1 MLEVGISVGFMANN
15 PDSMKNLS
23 AAGIKNIEICFAR
36 YSDFEKFDF
45 EKAKLLAVENNIRL
59 WSLHLPFLPFDEI
72 DPSATVDEIANFTFK
87 TFSNLIKKGTSI
99 GIDKFVVHPSLEPI
113 EDYCRKDKLNAAG
126 KFFSRLADEAEKY
139 GAVIAVEDLPRTCLG
154 NCSDEILHIL
164 TFNEKLRVCFDTNH
178 LLKENNIDFIKKVG
192 DKIITLHVS
201 DFDFENER
209 HWLCGEGNIDW
220 QSIYKAIIDADY
232 NGVWL
237 YEVPFNATPTIKRRP
252 LTCEDYFNN
261 AQEIFS
267 GKKPTPIGERFEKPG
282 LWGPL

>member
-15 PDSMKNLS
+15 PDSMKNLA
-23 AAGIKNIEICFAR
+23 AAGIKNIEICFAG

-99 GIDKFVVHPSLEPI
+99 GIYKFVVHPSLEPI

-154 NCSDEILHIL
+154 NCSD
-164 TFNEKLRVCFDTNH
+164 
-178 LLKENNIDFIKKVG
+178 
-192 DKIITLHVS
+192 
-201 DFDFENER
+201 
-209 HWLCGEGNIDW
+209 
-220 QSIYKAIIDADY
+220 
-232 NGVWL
+232 
-237 YEVPFNATPTIKRRP
+237 
-252 LTCEDYFNN
+252 
-261 AQEIFS
+261 
-267 GKKPTPIGERFEKPG
+267 
-282 LWGPL
+282 

>member
-1 MLEVGISVGFMANN
+1 MLEVGISVGLLANN
-15 PDSMKNLS
+15 SDSMKNLS
-23 AAGIKNIEICFAR
+23 AAGIKNIEICFSR

-45 EKAKLLAVENNIRL
+45 EKAKELADENNIRL

-113 EDYCRKDKLNAAG
+113 EDSCRKDKLNAAG

-154 NCSDEILHIL
+154 NNSDEILKIL
-164 TFNEKLRVCFDTNH
+164 SFNDKLRVCFDTNH
-178 LLKENNIDFIKKVG
+178 LLNENNVAFIKKVG
-192 DKIITLHVS
+192 EKIITLHVS

-209 HWLCGEGNIDW
+209 HWLCGEGDIDW
-220 QSIYKAIIDADY
+220 DSLYKALVEVNY
-232 NGVWL
+232 TGVWM
-237 YEVPFNATPTIKRRP
+237 YEVPFNATPTINRRQ
-252 LTCEDYFNN
+252 LTYNDYYNN
-261 AQEIFS
+261 AMEIFNDE
-267 GKKPTPIGERFEKPG
+267 KPKPIGKRKENLG